1 MSSSTLVG
9 YDECK
14 IFGHVPTD
22 VQNPR
27 LQNLCG
33 RCGRVREP
41 DELGRDLDRERRWI
55 SEAAQYAQYVSEPD
69 GISEAFSTYRE
80 LRTNSDA
87 PWRDVSSRNFAVEAI
102 EEAVDLSAYVMAL
115 LQQIDEGRDDE
126 DAGKAIMLLKM
137 ALAASVTA
145 YASLS
150 EYMRVDL

>member
-1 MSSSTLVG
+1 MTSSTMTP
-9 YDECK
+9 YDECLQS
-14 IFGHVPTD
+14 GHIPTAIA
-22 VQNPR
+22 NPR

-33 RCGRVREP
+33 RCGRLREP
-41 DELGRDLDRERRWI
+41 DEMARDLDQERRWVA
-55 SEAAQYAQYVSEPD
+55 EAAQYAQYVTEPD
-69 GISEAFSTYRE
+69 GIAEAFSTYRE
-80 LRTNSDA
+80 LRTNTDA
-87 PWRDVSSRNFAVEAI
+87 PWRDVKQRNFAVEAM

-115 LQQIDEGRDDE
+115 LQMIDADRDDE